1 MPKKQEKRDIKELFA
16 EFDKTKDP
24 KIREE
29 IIERNLYIA
38 EILAKKCVNRG
49 MDYDDLYQV
58 ASIGLIL
65 AVDRYDVSKG
75 FEFSSYATPTIMG
88 EIKKYFRDRGWVIR
102 VPRRIQEVSKKV
114 NNAKTYLS
122 QSLQRSP
129 TIKDIANYLKISEE
143 EVLDALV
150 EMAPAPG
157 PREFD
162 SQDDDREVN
171 LADLIGIEDEYFSK
185 IEMQDFINRTMTK
198 LNDMER
204 KILKDRYYDMKTQIV
219 IAEELGISQM
229 TVSRMEKKIIEKF
242 RVEMDKTMKNG

>member
-1 MPKKQEKRDIKELFA
+1 
-16 EFDKTKDP
+16 
-24 KIREE
+24 
-29 IIERNLYIA
+29 
-38 EILAKKCVNRG
+38 
-49 MDYDDLYQV
+49 
-58 ASIGLIL
+58 
-65 AVDRYDVSKG
+65 
-75 FEFSSYATPTIMG
+75 MG

-122 QSLQRSP
+122 QTLQRSP
-129 TIKDIANYLKISEE
+129 TISDIAKYLKISEE
-143 EVLDALV
+143 EVLEALEGSRV
-150 EMAPAPG
+150 YAPQSLDTS
-157 PREFD
+157 FD

-185 IEMQDFINRTMTK
+185 IEMQDFINRTMVK
-198 LNDMER
+198 LNDMEK